1 MTVRPLLP
9 GPLAAPGL
17 VATAAAAALLLAFAL
32 LAPPFHRPEF
42 EGPFMRAGTLA
53 VVGLGLAYLVGL
65 AWLPLAPRDRP
76 PIAPPEPSRRRLV
89 VEALAPLAVGLAVWA
104 PIAALDGTG
113 WLVLDDGP
121 VQGATLVLLLSA
133 SLVCARRAWV
143 DRAGRVDHAL
153 LAWVFLVYAAREHE
167 MHAPRFLAEHVAKPK
182 FFRSAAVPG
191 EAKVVVAVLL
201 AAVGVVLVAFL
212 ARNLRRGVV
221 DLARGRA
228 WAVLTVV
235 WAVTLLT
242 SQVIDRTWL
251 DTVFWGQALEEILE
265 GVAACYVLLVALRLP
280 SSGAGGDQ
288 SSTSSTKRLAT

>member
-9 GPLAAPGL
+9 GPPAAPGV
-17 VATAAAAALLLAFAL
+17 VAAAAAAALLLAFAL
-32 LAPPFHRPEF
+32 LVPPFHRPEF
-42 EGPFMRAGTLA
+42 DGPLMRAGTLT
-53 VVGLGLAYLVGL
+53 VVGLGLTYLVGL

-76 PIAPPEPSRRRLV
+76 PILPAEPSRRRLV
-89 VEALAPLAVGLAVWA
+89 AEAVAPLAVGVLVWA

-121 VQGATLVLLLSA
+121 VQGTTLVLLLSA
-133 SLVCARRAWV
+133 SVVCARRAWV
-143 DRAGRVDHAL
+143 DRVGRVDHAL

-191 EAKVVVAVLL
+191 EAKVVVAILL
-201 AAVGVVLVAFL
+201 AAVGLVLVAFL
-212 ARNLRRGVV
+212 ARNLRRGVG

-251 DTVFWGQALEEILE
+251 DTVFWGQALEEVLE
-265 GVAACYVLLVALRLP
+265 GVAAAYVLLVACRIP
-280 SSGAGGDQ
+280 SSGAEAY
-288 SSTSSTKRLAT
+288 STSSTNRLAT